1 MYQYM
6 SGAHLYSFALYSS
19 YARIMRTIGFGKRVL
34 TSRGVS
40 TRPRSIFERHRFP
53 SPFDPGTMCEMPSDA
68 LNKGKQY
75 NPEYRNFMSNYS
87 GSLVFV
93 FRRPHKDRPP
103 GTKCR
108 CSQLGPKRDNIT
120 GYARCEYLKVKP
132 GSMAS
137 KNLP

>member
-1 MYQYM
+1 MYLYM
-6 SGAHLYSFALYSS
+6 GGAHLYAFALSSS
-19 YARIMRTIGFGKRVL
+19 YARSQDHGNNKLRQACTYESWGRYPGL
-34 TSRGVS
+34 HS
-40 TRPRSIFERHRFP
+40 FP
-53 SPFDPGTMCEMPSDA
+53 SPFDPRPICGMPSNA
-68 LNKGKQY
+68 LNKGKQH
-75 NPEYRNFMSNYS
+75 NREYRDFMSNYS
-87 GSLVFV
+87 GSLVFF

-108 CSQLGPKRDNIT
+108 CSQLGLKRDNIT